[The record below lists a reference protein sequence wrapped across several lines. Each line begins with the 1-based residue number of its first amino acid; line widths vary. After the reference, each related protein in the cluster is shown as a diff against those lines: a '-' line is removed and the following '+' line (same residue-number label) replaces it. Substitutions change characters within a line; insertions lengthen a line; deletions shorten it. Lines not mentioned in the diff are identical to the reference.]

1 MSDLSSSSPEKRS
14 PSEAKNIKPGSL
26 VAIVR
31 PLQSDSSKEYSK
43 DDSNEIINLSTL
55 PSPMERSGSLI
66 GDPQLPAP
74 TEFCDV
80 HNEDEED
87 DQQVM
92 GIHKLRLLNF

>member
-31 PLQSDSSKEYSK
+31 PLQSDSFKEYSK

-55 PSPMERSGSLI
+55 PSPMERSGSI
-66 GDPQLPAP
+66 VGDQQLPVPA
-74 TEFCDV
+74 EFSDSLSV
-80 HNEDEED
+80 DDDDEE
-87 DQQVM
+87 V
-92 GIHKLRLLNF
+92 